1 MLQAA
6 ERLAGT
12 AMPVG
17 LATQRSLG
25 TVPIS
30 SHGVAVSGGH
40 LEPVE
45 AGAEGSGEGVYRSG
59 LLFDNSNSAGAGGG
73 AWAARMGGGAKR
85 KGNTLSGRGE
95 NLVLG
100 GGWLVFSA
108 DICLLIGMIQ

>member
-73 AWAARMGGGAKR
+73 R
-85 KGNTLSGRGE
+85 GRLEWEAGRRE
-95 NLVLG
+95 RAIHCLDEGRTWCLEVV
-100 GGWLVFSA
+100 GWFSQQTFV
-108 DICLLIGMIQ
+108 C